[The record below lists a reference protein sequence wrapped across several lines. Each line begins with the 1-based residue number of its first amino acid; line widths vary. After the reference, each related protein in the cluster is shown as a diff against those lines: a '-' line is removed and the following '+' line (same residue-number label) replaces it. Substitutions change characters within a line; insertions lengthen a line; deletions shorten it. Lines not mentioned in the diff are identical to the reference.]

1 MKLRTAA
8 SIALIVFAVGLCF
21 WLFVRPVITPPE
33 KMARFVDD
41 KQLMYVG
48 NTEDGDRTF
57 MYADVKDEIKD
68 WTKILAPF
76 APALSL
82 LIAYWLKGKKK

>member
-1 MKLRTAA
+1 MKLRTAG
-8 SIALIVFAVGLCF
+8 SIVMILFAVGLCF
-21 WLFVRPVITPPE
+21 WLFVRPVIRPPE
-33 KMARFVDD
+33 KVPRFVDD

-48 NTEDGDRTF
+48 SSEEGGRTF
-57 MYADVKDEIKD
+57 MYADVKDEIRD

>member
-8 SIALIVFAVGLCF
+8 SIVMILFAAGLCF
-21 WLFVRPVITPPE
+21 WLFVRPVIVQE
-33 KMARFVDD
+33 KTARIVDES
-41 KQLMYVG
+41 QLFYVG
-48 NTEDGDRTF
+48 NSSEGERTY
-57 MYADVKDEIKD
+57 MYADIKDEIKD

>member
-8 SIALIVFAVGLCF
+8 SIALIIFAIGLCF
-21 WLFVRPVITPPE
+21 WLFVRPLITSPT
-33 KMARFVDD
+33 KTARFVDE
-41 KQLMYVG
+41 KQLYYIG
-48 NTEDGDRTF
+48 NSEEGERTY
-57 MYADVKDEIKD
+57 MYADIKDEIRD

>member
-1 MKLRTAA
+1 MKIRTAA
-8 SIALIVFAVGLCF
+8 AIAMIVFAVGLCF
-21 WLFVRPVITPPE
+21 WLFVRPVIRPPE
-33 KMARFVDD
+33 KTPRFVEEQ
-41 KQLMYVG
+41 QLMYVG
-48 NTEDGDRTF
+48 HTEEGARTF
-57 MYADVKDEIKD
+57 MYADVKDEIRD

>member
-8 SIALIVFAVGLCF
+8 AIAMIVFTVGLCF
-21 WLFVRPVITPPE
+21 WLFVRPVIRPPE
-33 KMARFVDD
+33 KIPRFVDD
-41 KQLMYVG
+41 RQLMYVG
-48 NTEDGDRTF
+48 KSEEGARTF
-57 MYADVKDEIKD
+57 MYADVKDEIGD

>member
-1 MKLRTAA
+1 MKIRTAA
-8 SIALIVFAVGLCF
+8 AIAMIVFSVGLCF
-21 WLFVRPVITPPE
+21 WLFVRPVIMPPE
-33 KMARFVDD
+33 KTARIVDES
-41 KQLMYVG
+41 QLFYVG
-48 NTEDGDRTF
+48 NSEEGERTY
-57 MYADVKDEIKD
+57 MYADIKDEIRD

>member
-1 MKLRTAA
+1 MKIRTAA
-8 SIALIVFAVGLCF
+8 SIALIIFAVGLCF
-21 WLFVRPVITPPE
+21 WLFVRPLITPPE
-33 KMARFVDD
+33 KVPRLVDE
-41 KQLMYVG
+41 KQLYYVG
-48 NTEDGDRTF
+48 SSEEGGRTF
-57 MYADVKDEIKD
+57 MYADVKDEIRD

>member
-8 SIALIVFAVGLCF
+8 SIVMILFAAGLCF
-21 WLFVRPVITPPE
+21 WLFVRPVIMPPE
-33 KMARFVDD
+33 RTARFVDE

-48 NTEDGDRTF
+48 NSEEGDRTY
-57 MYADVKDEIKD
+57 MYADIKDEIRD

>member
-1 MKLRTAA
+1 MKIRTAA
-8 SIALIVFAVGLCF
+8 SIAMIVFSVGLCF
-21 WLFVRPVITPPE
+21 WLFVWPVIMSPE
-33 KMARFVDD
+33 KIPRFVNE
-41 KQLMYVG
+41 KQLYYVG
-48 NTEDGDRTF
+48 NTEEGTRSF

-82 LIAYWLKGKKK
+82 FIAYWLKGKKK

>member
-8 SIALIVFAVGLCF
+8 SIALVVFAIGICF
-21 WLFVRPVITPPE
+21 WLFVRPVLMPE
-33 KMARFVDD
+33 KTPRFVDE

-48 NTEDGDRTF
+48 NSEEGGRTF
-57 MYADVKDEIKD
+57 MYADLKDEIKD

-82 LIAYWLKGKKK
+82 LIAYWLRGKKK